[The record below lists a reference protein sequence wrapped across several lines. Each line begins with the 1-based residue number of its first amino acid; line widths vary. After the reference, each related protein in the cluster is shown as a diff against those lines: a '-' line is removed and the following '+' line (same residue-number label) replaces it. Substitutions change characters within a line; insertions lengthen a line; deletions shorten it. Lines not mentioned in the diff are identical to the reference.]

1 MIGKFGFR
9 LWVGVTA
16 AVISGAILSPAVAA
30 NVLRVCADPDNL
42 PFSKA
47 EGPERGL
54 YVDLAGLVAERMHL
68 QVEYVWWLSFYQTR
82 ALRNTLLA
90 GNCDA
95 YFALPANADYM
106 GRSLARTRPFLDVGY
121 AVVAPPSFSFAGLA
135 DLKSKRLAVQYGSS
149 PQIFL
154 AAQEGFRVTTF
165 RTAGEVFAAL
175 AQQQVDAA
183 FLWGPVAG
191 YENKRRYGNAW
202 RVTPVAGSGL
212 DGQVAVAVRK
222 GNDTLLAS
230 LDRALAELKPD
241 IARLA
246 DKYGFPR
253 TTPVILETS
262 VAPSPTLKA
271 AAGENQASI
280 PAGNGDAVSAARE
293 TFNNHCSHCHAPN
306 AMSPVRERDL
316 RRLKLRYGDKWREV
330 AATAI
335 KNGRPENGMPP
346 WKDLLDDKR
355 IGLLLSFFETI
366 QREP

>member
-1 MIGKFGFR
+1 M
-9 LWVGVTA
+9 A
-16 AVISGAILSPAVAA
+16 AGAFLPPAVAA

-54 YVDLAGLVAERMHL
+54 YVDLAELVAERMHSR
-68 QVEYVWWLSFYQTR
+68 VEYVWWLSFYQIR

-90 GNCDA
+90 GDCDA

-121 AVVAPPSFSFAGLA
+121 AVVAPPSFSFASLA
-135 DLKSKRLAVQYGSS
+135 DLKGKRLAVQYGSS

-154 AAQEGFRVTTF
+154 AVQEGFQASTF
-165 RTAGEVFAAL
+165 RTADEVFTAL

-191 YENKRRYGNAW
+191 YENQRRYGNAW

-222 GNDTLLAS
+222 GNDTLLAG
-230 LDRALAELKPD
+230 LDRALAELKPE

-253 TTPVILETS
+253 ATPVTLEAS
-262 VAPSPTLKA
+262 VAPSPMLKVGNDDA
-271 AAGENQASI
+271 ANAG
-280 PAGNGDAVSAARE
+280 RE
-293 TFNNHCSHCHAPN
+293 TFSNFCSHCHGPN

-316 RRLKLRYGDKWREV
+316 RRLKLRYGDKWREL
-330 AATAI
+330 ATAAI
-335 KNGRPENGMPP
+335 KNGRPDNGMPP
-346 WKDLLDDKR
+346 WKELLDDKR

>member
-1 MIGKFGFR
+1 MFTI
-9 LWVGVTA
+9 LH
-16 AVISGAILSPAVAA
+16 ISDLHRSRDEPVDNDSLVAA
-30 NVLRVCADPDNL
+30 LMADRDQDMGETPIVPPPDAIVVSGDLIQGAPINHANWQDIMRDQYHVAEEFLDHLARRFLAGDRSKLIMIPGNHDVCWNTSFSSMRRVPDNEH
-42 PFSKA
+42 P
-47 EGPERGL
+47 
-54 YVDLAGLVAERMHL
+54 
-68 QVEYVWWLSFYQTR
+68 
-82 ALRNTLLA
+82 
-90 GNCDA
+90 
-95 YFALPANADYM
+95 
-106 GRSLARTRPFLDVGY
+106 
-121 AVVAPPSFSFAGLA
+121 A
-135 DLKSKRLAVQYGSS
+135 DLRAV
-149 PQIFL
+149 
-154 AAQEGFRVTTF
+154 
-165 RTAGEVFAAL
+165 
-175 AQQQVDAA
+175 
-183 FLWGPVAG
+183 WGPVAG

>member
-1 MIGKFGFR
+1 MIGRIGLR
-9 LWVGVTA
+9 SWVGVTA
-16 AVISGAILSPAVAA
+16 VVMAGGLLSPAVSG

-54 YVDLAGLVAERMHL
+54 YIELAELVAERMRSR
-68 QVEYVWWLSFYQTR
+68 VEYVWWLSFYQIR
-82 ALRNTLLA
+82 ALRNTLLV

-95 YFALPANADYM
+95 YFALPASADYM

-121 AVVAPPSFSFAGLA
+121 AVVAPPSFGFAGLA
-135 DLKSKRLAVQYGSS
+135 DLKSKRIAVQYGST

-154 AAQEGFRVTTF
+154 ADQEGFQVSTF

-175 AQQQVDAA
+175 AQRQVDAA

-191 YENKRRYGNAW
+191 YENQRRYGNAW

-222 GNDTLLAS
+222 GNDALRAS

-253 TTPVILETS
+253 ATPVILEAS
-262 VAPSPTLKA
+262 PAPSAVLTTGNDDLVG
-271 AAGENQASI
+271 AG
-280 PAGNGDAVSAARE
+280 RE

-306 AMSPVRERDL
+306 AMSPVPERDL
-316 RRLKLRYGDKWREV
+316 RRLKLRYGSNWREV
-330 AATAI
+330 AAATI
-335 KNGRPENGMPP
+335 KNGRAANGMPS
-346 WKDLLDDKR
+346 WKDLLDDR
-355 IGLLLSFFETI
+355 RVGSVLSFFETI

>member
-1 MIGKFGFR
+1 M
-9 LWVGVTA
+9 A
-16 AVISGAILSPAVAA
+16 GAFLSPSVAA
-30 NVLRVCADPDNL
+30 DVLRVCADPDNL

-54 YVDLAGLVAERMHL
+54 YVDLAGLVAERMRL
-68 QVEYVWWLSFYQTR
+68 RVEYVWWLSFYQIR

-90 GNCDA
+90 GDCDA
-95 YFALPANADYM
+95 YFALPASADYM

-121 AVVAPPSFSFAGLA
+121 AVLAPPSFGFASLG
-135 DLKSKRLAVQYGSS
+135 DLKGKRLAVQYGSS
-149 PQIFL
+149 PQILL
-154 AAQEGFRVTTF
+154 AAQDGFQVSTF

-175 AQQQVDAA
+175 AQRQVDAA

-191 YENKRRYGNAW
+191 YENQRRYGNAW

-222 GNDTLLAS
+222 GNDALLAS
-230 LDRALAELKPD
+230 LDQVLAELKPD

-246 DKYGFPR
+246 EKYGFPR
-253 TTPVILETS
+253 ATPVILEGS
-262 VAPSPTLKA
+262 AAPSSVLKTGNDDRVG
-271 AAGENQASI
+271 AG
-280 PAGNGDAVSAARE
+280 RE

-306 AMSPVRERDL
+306 ALSPVRERDL

-335 KNGRPENGMPP
+335 KNGRPDNGMPP
-346 WKDLLDDKR
+346 WNDLLDDR
-355 IGLLLSFFETI
+355 HIALLLSFFETI

>member
-1 MIGKFGFR
+1 M
-9 LWVGVTA
+9 A
-16 AVISGAILSPAVAA
+16 GAFLSPSVAA
-30 NVLRVCADPDNL
+30 DVLRVCADPDNL

-54 YVDLAGLVAERMHL
+54 YVDLAGLVAERMHSR
-68 QVEYVWWLSFYQTR
+68 VEYVWWLSFYQIR

-121 AVVAPPSFSFAGLA
+121 AVVAPPSFSFASLA
-135 DLKSKRLAVQYGSS
+135 DLKGKRLAVQYGSS
-149 PQIFL
+149 PQILL
-154 AAQEGFRVTTF
+154 AAQEGFQMSTF
-165 RTAGEVFAAL
+165 RTADEVFAAL
-175 AQQQVDAA
+175 ANREVEAA
-183 FLWGPVAG
+183 FLWGPAAG
-191 YENKRRYGNAW
+191 YENRKRYGGLW

-222 GNDTLLAS
+222 GNDALLAS
-230 LDRALAELKPD
+230 LDQALAELKPE

-246 DKYGFPR
+246 DAYGFPR
-253 TTPVILETS
+253 AAPVVL
-262 VAPSPTLKA
+262 
-271 AAGENQASI
+271 AGDDQAI
-280 PAGNGDAVSAARE
+280 GAGRE

-306 AMSPVRERDL
+306 ALSPVRERDL

-335 KNGRPENGMPP
+335 KNGRPDNGMPP
-346 WKDLLDDKR
+346 WNDLLDDRR
-355 IGLLLSFFETI
+355 IALLMSFFETI

>member
-1 MIGKFGFR
+1 MAVA
-9 LWVGVTA
+9 LLPPA
-16 AVISGAILSPAVAA
+16 AAA
-30 NVLRVCADPDNL
+30 NVLRVCVDPNNL

-54 YVDLAGLVAERMHL
+54 YVNLAGLVAERMHAH
-68 QVEYVWWLSFYQTR
+68 VEYVWWLSFYQTR

-90 GNCDA
+90 ADCDA

-121 AVVAPPSFSFAGLA
+121 AVVAPPSFSFTSLA
-135 DLKSKRLAVQYGSS
+135 DLKNKRLAVQYGSS

-154 AAQEGFRVTTF
+154 AAQEGFRVSTF

-191 YENKRRYGNAW
+191 YDNQRRYANAW

-222 GNDTLLAS
+222 GNDALLAS
-230 LDRALAELKPD
+230 LDRALAELKPE

-253 TTPVILETS
+253 AKPVILEAS
-262 VAPSPTLKA
+262 VAPPPTLKV
-271 AAGENQASI
+271 AAGETRAGM
-280 PAGNGDAVSAARE
+280 PAGNGDAVSAGRE
-293 TFNNHCSHCHAPN
+293 IYDNHCSHCHAPN
-306 AMSPVRERDL
+306 AMSPVRELDL
-316 RRLKLRYGDKWREV
+316 RRLKLRYGDKWRAV
-330 AATAI
+330 TATNI
-335 KNGRPENGMPP
+335 RNGRLEQGMPP
-346 WKDLLDDKR
+346 WKDFLDDKR
-355 IGLLLSFFETI
+355 IGLLLSFFETV